1 MESISRRSF
10 IVGMAGFAAFGVAG
24 CTARGTGTS
33 LGSAMMPS
41 EPVSSSSESREAET
55 NESQSRGGAVQVP
68 EAAARTITLN
78 SGYEMPAFGLGTWTL
93 GSDIAESSTYAAL
106 VCGYRLVD
114 TAEYYGN
121 ENGVGR
127 AIARAAADGVVARED
142 VFVTSKIA
150 PSGERDYDA
159 AVDARLDRL
168 GLDYLDLLLVHQ
180 QGAGDEALY
189 QALERAVDAGK
200 VRSIGISNFYT
211 TADFDR
217 IADSARVKP
226 AVVQNEN
233 HIRCQGAELRAHAAG
248 IGAFVESY
256 YPLGGRAHVR
266 EHLTDE
272 TIVRIA
278 QEHGATPAQV
288 ILGWHL
294 QAGYIAIPGSS
305 DPVHIQ
311 ENAGALG
318 IELSD
323 ADMQAIAALDTG
335 RRYENW

>member
-33 LGSAMMPS
+33 LGSATMPS

-55 NESQSRGGAVQVP
+55 
-68 EAAARTITLN
+68 
-78 SGYEMPAFGLGTWTL
+78 
-93 GSDIAESSTYAAL
+93 
-106 VCGYRLVD
+106 
-114 TAEYYGN
+114 
-121 ENGVGR
+121 
-127 AIARAAADGVVARED
+127 
-142 VFVTSKIA
+142 
-150 PSGERDYDA
+150 
-159 AVDARLDRL
+159 
-168 GLDYLDLLLVHQ
+168 
-180 QGAGDEALY
+180 
-189 QALERAVDAGK
+189 
-200 VRSIGISNFYT
+200 
-211 TADFDR
+211 
-217 IADSARVKP
+217 
-226 AVVQNEN
+226 
-233 HIRCQGAELRAHAAG
+233 
-248 IGAFVESY
+248 
-256 YPLGGRAHVR
+256 
-266 EHLTDE
+266 TDE